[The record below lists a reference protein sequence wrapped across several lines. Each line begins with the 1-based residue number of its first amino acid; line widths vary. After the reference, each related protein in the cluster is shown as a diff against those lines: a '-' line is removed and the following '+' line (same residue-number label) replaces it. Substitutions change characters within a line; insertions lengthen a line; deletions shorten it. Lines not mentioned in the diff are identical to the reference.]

1 MTARFKSEDTLLFHC
16 QTLNKKSFLCFSFG
30 ILCTK
35 KKVEAETEFVMGP
48 VFLLVLIVNIS
59 CFGIDFFFVKQ
70 NIEVFIETVLK
81 CLVYFTIIN
90 LVTND
95 TI

>member
-1 MTARFKSEDTLLFHC
+1 MTARFKSEDTILFHC

-35 KKVEAETEFVMGP
+35 QKVEAETELVMEP

-59 CFGIDFFFVKQ
+59 CFGIDLFFYKTKYRSF
-70 NIEVFIETVLK
+70 
-81 CLVYFTIIN
+81 Y
-90 LVTND
+90 
-95 TI
+95 